1 MASVVDVQARPQA
14 RPVVAWWRHT
24 GRHVVRI
31 TVVYILLVAISVIML
46 IPLVWMI
53 STALKSLDQVGIF
66 PPEWIPNPVL
76 WDNFSQALTFM
87 PFALYFRNTG
97 LITGFSIIG
106 TLISCSVVAYGF
118 ARLRARGREAL
129 FLLVLSTLML
139 PNQVTM
145 IPQYVLFAKLHWIDT
160 FLPLIVPNFLG
171 NAFFIFLLRQFMMTI
186 PLEMD
191 EAARIDGAGYVRIFV
206 RIILPLIKPALAT
219 VAIFTFVYNWNDFL
233 YPLIYLNSEQNL
245 TLALALSKFTG
256 MYGSTA
262 WNLLMAASLVVVM
275 PCLLLFFFAQR
286 YFIQGIVVSGLKG

>member
-1 MASVVDVQARPQA
+1 MAGVVDVQARPRA
-14 RPVVAWWRHT
+14 RPVVARWRHT
-24 GRHVVRI
+24 GRHAVRI

-76 WDNFSQALTFM
+76 WDNFGQALTFL

-97 LITGFSIIG
+97 IITGFSILG
-106 TLISCSVVAYGF
+106 TLISCSLVAYGF

-245 TLALALSKFTG
+245 TLSLALSKFTG

>member
-1 MASVVDVQARPQA
+1 MAGVVDVQARPQA

-31 TVVYILLVAISVIML
+31 TVVYILLIAISVIML
-46 IPLVWMI
+46 IPLVWML

-76 WDNFSQALTFM
+76 WDNFGQALTFM

-97 LITGFSIIG
+97 MITGFSIIG
-106 TLISCSVVAYGF
+106 TLISCSLVAYGF

-233 YPLIYLNSEQNL
+233 YPLIYLNSEHNL
-245 TLALALSKFTG
+245 TLSLALSKFTG